1 MEGKGVGKSD
11 ASGDF
16 TEVGEAA
23 INPVPKAMILKA
35 VEDAADRY
43 HYEGGLKV
51 TISVPEGEQIAKKT
65 FNPRLESRVASL
77 FLERP
82 VS

>member
-1 MEGKGVGKSD
+1 MTRPGLSQK
-11 ASGDF
+11 
-16 TEVGEAA
+16 VGEAA

-51 TISVPEGEQIAKKT
+51 TISVPEGEQIAK
-65 FNPRLESRVASL
+65 RLLIPVWESRVASL